1 MVLHVP
7 DAVDNLSAGVILL
20 TLHGLGRG
28 LQQLVG
34 LGKQSILVSHI
45 KEIDSH
51 TQLH

>member
-34 LGKQSILVSHI
+34 LEEQPVSQSVN
-45 KEIDSH
+45 
-51 TQLH
+51 